1 VCGGDLPFA
10 VTGVIVIPLLKDQ
23 IAIVTGAGRGIGAA
37 TAKLF
42 AEEGAHVVVCDL
54 DAAPAQQVVAAI
66 EAAGGRAIAFP
77 GDVTDPSFPD
87 QLIKETIKTFGGL
100 NVLVNNAG
108 YTWDG
113 MVHKMTDA
121 QFQAMLDIHVTAPFR
136 IIRAATPYFRLE
148 LKPGELAP
156 LRSIVNVTSV
166 AGLAGNVGQANYAA
180 AKAGIVGLTKTIA
193 KEWGRFGV
201 RCNAVAFGYI
211 QTRLTSAKSPDN
223 VVKRGDKEI
232 PLGVPDQMR
241 DLIVQMIPLGRGG
254 LPEEAAQAIL
264 YLGSPISSYVSGH
277 VLEVTGG
284 MTF

>member
-1 VCGGDLPFA
+1 M
-10 VTGVIVIPLLKDQ
+10 PLLQDRV
-23 IAIVTGAGRGIGAA
+23 AIITGAGRGIGAA

-42 AEEGAHVVVCDL
+42 AQEGARVVVSDL
-54 DAAPAQQVVAAI
+54 DIAPAKQVVAEI
-66 EAAGGRAIAFP
+66 EAAGGHAVALP

-87 QLIKETIKTFGGL
+87 QLIKKTIETFGGL

-113 MVHKMTDA
+113 MVHKMTDS
-121 QFQAMLDIHVTAPFR
+121 QFQAMLDIHVSAPFR
-136 IIRAATPYFRLE
+136 IIRAATPYFRIE
-148 LKPGELAP
+148 PKPDEP
-156 LRSIVNVTSV
+156 PVLRCIINVTSV

-180 AKAGIVGLTKTIA
+180 AKAGIIGLTKTIA

-211 QTRLTSAKSPDN
+211 QTRLTASKSPDN

-232 PLGVPDQMR
+232 PLGVPDSMR

-254 LPEEAAQAIL
+254 LPEEAAHAIL
-264 YLGSPISSYVSGH
+264 YLASPFSSYVSGH

-284 MTF
+284 MSF

>member
-1 VCGGDLPFA
+1 M
-10 VTGVIVIPLLKDQ
+10 IPLLKDQ
-23 IAIVTGAGRGIGAA
+23 VAIVTGAGRGIGAA
-37 TAKLF
+37 TARLF
-42 AEEGAHVVVCDL
+42 AQEGARVVVCDL
-54 DAAPAQQVVAAI
+54 DAVPAQQVVAAI
-66 EAAGGRAIAFP
+66 DAAGGRAVAFP
-77 GDVTDPSFPD
+77 GDVTDPNFPD

-100 NVLVNNAG
+100 NVVVNNAG

-113 MVHKMTDA
+113 MIHKMADA
-121 QFQAMLDIHVTAPFR
+121 QFQAMLDIHVSAPFR

-148 LKPGELAP
+148 LKPGEPAP

-223 VVKRGDKEI
+223 VVKRGDREI

-264 YLGSPISSYVSGH
+264 YLASPFSSYVSGH

-284 MTF
+284 FSG

>member
-1 VCGGDLPFA
+1 MQS
-10 VTGVIVIPLLKDQ
+10 LLQDQ
-23 IAIVTGAGRGIGAA
+23 VAIITGAGRGIGAA

-42 AEEGAHVVVCDL
+42 AQEGARVVVSDL
-54 DAAPAQQVVAAI
+54 DAAPAQEVVAAI
-66 EAAGGRAIAFP
+66 EAAGGRAMAFP

-87 QLIKETIKTFGGL
+87 QLMKKTIETFGGL

-113 MVHKMTDA
+113 MIHKMADA

-136 IIRAATPYFRLE
+136 IIRAATPYFRVE
-148 LKPGELAP
+148 PKAGEPTP
-156 LRSIVNVTSV
+156 LRSIVNVTSL
-166 AGLAGNVGQANYAA
+166 AGLAGNTGQANYAA
-180 AKAGIVGLTKTIA
+180 AKAGIIGLTKTIA

-211 QTRLTSAKSPDN
+211 QTRLTAPKSPDN

-232 PLGVPDQMR
+232 PLGVPDYML
-241 DLIVQMIPLGRGG
+241 DLVLPMIPLGRGG
-254 LPEEAAQAIL
+254 TPEDAAHAIL
-264 YLGSPISSYVSGH
+264 FLASPLSSYVSGH
-277 VLEVTGG
+277 VLEVSGG

>member
-1 VCGGDLPFA
+1 MG
-10 VTGVIVIPLLKDQ
+10 PLLQDRV
-23 IAIVTGAGRGIGAA
+23 AIITGAGRGIGAA

-42 AEEGAHVVVCDL
+42 AQEGARVVVSDL
-54 DAAPAQQVVAAI
+54 DVAPAQQVVAAI
-66 EAAGGRAIAFP
+66 EAAGGHAVAFP
-77 GDVTDPSFPD
+77 GDVTDPGFPD
-87 QLIKETIKTFGGL
+87 QLMKKTIDAFGGL
-100 NVLVNNAG
+100 NVIVNNAG

-113 MVHKMTDA
+113 MAHKMTDS

-136 IIRAATPYFRLE
+136 IIRAATPYFRIE
-148 LKPGELAP
+148 PKPDEPTL

-180 AKAGIVGLTKTIA
+180 AKAGIIGLTKTIA

-211 QTRLTSAKSPDN
+211 QTRLTASKSPDN
-223 VVKRGDKEI
+223 VVKRGDREI

-241 DLIVQMIPLGRGG
+241 ELIVQMIPLGRGG
-254 LPEEAAQAIL
+254 MPEEAAHAIL
-264 YLGSPISSYVSGH
+264 YLASPFSSYVSGH

-284 MTF
+284 MSF